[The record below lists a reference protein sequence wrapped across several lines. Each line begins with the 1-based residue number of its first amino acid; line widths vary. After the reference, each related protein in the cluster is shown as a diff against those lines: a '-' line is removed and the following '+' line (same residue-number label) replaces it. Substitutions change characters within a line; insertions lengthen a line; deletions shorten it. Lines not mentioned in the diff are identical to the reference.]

1 MRWYA
6 CPDNE
11 PLQLRQIPRPMSR
24 NANNDPD
31 QVRLRAYVAET
42 KELLDESRIYDRPW
56 ALRIDVG
63 KSHSLDLLSAVADLD
78 NYAHPLADELKNPH
92 LVSVWATKQHDAQ
105 QRSYVRIADASEE
118 SAPAEVLTV
127 RTTASVEKAA
137 FKDEIKAAVYESGAQ
152 MLPED
157 VPVRLELSFVIGN
170 RTWLPVWKPTIDA
183 LDPLLGRTDP
193 EHPYHPLDG
202 RIVELGMHLE
212 VDPTLGYDVEIGIA
226 PAPWQPGDRTGRRQV
241 FGQRVTCPRCGA
253 AVEQAC
259 PTSYGENHVERM
271 AAFDHSRDVAHQLG
285 LGDTASDAW
294 PDDALA
300 AFYGQWPTTLPWDAV
315 RKRPP
320 TTTGWTLYNGDGC
333 Q

>member
-1 MRWYA
+1 MRWYT

-105 QRSYVRIADASEE
+105 QRSYVRIADAREE

-127 RTTASVEKAA
+127 
-137 FKDEIKAAVYESGAQ
+137 
-152 MLPED
+152 
-157 VPVRLELSFVIGN
+157 
-170 RTWLPVWKPTIDA
+170 
-183 LDPLLGRTDP
+183 
-193 EHPYHPLDG
+193 
-202 RIVELGMHLE
+202 
-212 VDPTLGYDVEIGIA
+212 
-226 PAPWQPGDRTGRRQV
+226 
-241 FGQRVTCPRCGA
+241 
-253 AVEQAC
+253 
-259 PTSYGENHVERM
+259 
-271 AAFDHSRDVAHQLG
+271 
-285 LGDTASDAW
+285 
-294 PDDALA
+294 
-300 AFYGQWPTTLPWDAV
+300 
-315 RKRPP
+315 
-320 TTTGWTLYNGDGC
+320 
-333 Q
+333 